1 MPWRWRALGGILAAA
16 ALASACGGP
25 KLASHPTSPAPVP
38 TGFTRYDGTRL
49 GFAIALAP
57 GWKESSSDP
66 GTGVSFAGPDGL
78 TMLVHVEQSVSA
90 DLDTATAAVLFD
102 LTNGSGAGGSSVA
115 AATLAGRHARRVAGS
130 FSGPASVAAIEAFVM
145 VESGRAWAV
154 VLAGPPDA
162 VGRSRDTFEE
172 MAGTFRLIGARPAPP
187 PRAAVGLPA
196 PGFTELDR
204 IRGPVV
210 INFFATWCVDCRSEM
225 PMMAKRARSGQGR
238 FSLLGVDC
246 CDDNRSAVPGFL
258 QGIGVEGD
266 FRLLAYD
273 QDGHI
278 ARAYGLVGP
287 PTTVFVD
294 KDHVLRQ
301 VQIGPLTATT
311 LEAGLRAAGA
321 A

>member
-1 MPWRWRALGGILAAA
+1 M
-16 ALASACGGP
+16 
-25 KLASHPTSPAPVP
+25 
-38 TGFTRYDGTRL
+38 
-49 GFAIALAP
+49 
-57 GWKESSSDP
+57 
-66 GTGVSFAGPDGL
+66 
-78 TMLVHVEQSVSA
+78 
-90 DLDTATAAVLFD
+90 
-102 LTNGSGAGGSSVA
+102 
-115 AATLAGRHARRVAGS
+115 
-130 FSGPASVAAIEAFVM
+130 
-145 VESGRAWAV
+145 
-154 VLAGPPDA
+154 
-162 VGRSRDTFEE
+162 
-172 MAGTFRLIGARPAPP
+172 
-187 PRAAVGLPA
+187 
-196 PGFTELDR
+196 
-204 IRGPVV
+204 V

-301 VQIGPLTATT
+301 VQIGPLTAST